1 MPVQFF
7 VAVAGREMSRRDR
20 ELPGCGLHIR
30 FAVFSLRTRWAQGT
44 LDGKS
49 AALFLGKLIVES
61 SVIWLEQAV
70 CLMEV

>member
-1 MPVQFF
+1 M
-7 VAVAGREMSRRDR
+7 RDR

-49 AALFLGKLIVES
+49 AALFLGQVDCRKLCY
-61 SVIWLEQAV
+61 LA
-70 CLMEV
+70 